1 MYQTTYINRLSHKP
15 IQEGWEEIQEMK
27 ETLFRQRLEF
37 SSKVVSDDWDIS
49 QIKKVCSKLKSGKA
63 RDRDDLVYELFNP
76 QLCGDDLT
84 LSLSMMF
91 SGIKTKLEVPQFL
104 QKVAITSLY
113 KNKGIKSEF
122 SNQRGVFNVSKVR
135 SILDKVLYGDV
146 YPIIDKELSYSN
158 IGGRKGRNIRDHL
171 FVVYSVMNDVING
184 SSPPVD
190 IQSIDI
196 HKCFDEM

>member
-1 MYQTTYINRLSHKP
+1 M
-15 IQEGWEEIQEMK
+15 
-27 ETLFRQRLEF
+27 
-37 SSKVVSDDWDIS
+37 
-49 QIKKVCSKLKSGKA
+49 
-63 RDRDDLVYELFNP
+63 YELFNP

-84 LSLSMMF
+84 LSLSRMF
-91 SGIKTKLEVPQFL
+91 SGIKKKLEVPQFL

-113 KNKGIKSEF
+113 KNKGIKSDF
-122 SNQRGVFNVSKVR
+122 SKVR

-184 SSPPVD
+184 SSLPVD